1 MKGGILLMAGL
12 TMLIGCQS
20 RQAAAPDAAT
30 APEAQAVIQGQASYR
45 ERIAPPPGATLA
57 VQLIDNQLADTPDAV
72 IAATEVRDAKGPPY
86 AFALRYDTGKLREG
100 GSYGLHASLRDAQG
114 AVWFVTDTRTPVVP
128 GSGNPVELRMVRAS
142 PSSPSSSR
150 SPWDGARA
158 RGIGFRGIGTEPGW
172 LVEVGRGETPAL
184 HAELDYGERKIDIAR
199 TEAAGGGFRGQTGDG
214 VAVSLA
220 IAKQTCSDGMSDTVY
235 PASATLTVG
244 DKTYQ
249 GCGRFLFD

>member
-1 MKGGILLMAGL
+1 MKGRILLIAGVIAL
-12 TMLIGCQS
+12 AGCQS
-20 RQAAAPDAAT
+20 RQAVAPDAA
-30 APEAQAVIQGQASYR
+30 APEAWAVIQGQASYR
-45 ERIAPPPGATLA
+45 ERIAPPPGATLT
-57 VQLIDNQLADTPDAV
+57 VQLIDNRLADTPSAV

-86 AFALRYDTGKLREG
+86 AFSLRYDAGKLRKD
-100 GSYGLHASLRDAQG
+100 GSYDLHAGLRDAQG
-114 AVWFVTDTRTPVVP
+114 ALWFATDARTPVTADG
-128 GSGNPVELRMVRAS
+128 GSPVELRMVRVT
-142 PSSPSSSR
+142 PSSPSSPA
-150 SPWDGARA
+150 SPWDDARA

-172 LVEVGRGETPAL
+172 LVEVGRGDTPAL

-199 TEAAGGGFRGQTGDG
+199 TEAAGGGFRGRTGDG
-214 VAVSLA
+214 VPVSLA